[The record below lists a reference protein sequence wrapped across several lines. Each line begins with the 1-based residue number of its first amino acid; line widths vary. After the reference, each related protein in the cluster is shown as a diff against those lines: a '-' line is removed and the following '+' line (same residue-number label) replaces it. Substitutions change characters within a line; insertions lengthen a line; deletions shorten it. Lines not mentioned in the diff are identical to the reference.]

1 MSENTSNPRPEIF
14 APPVDAPPPTGLEV
28 SLPQF
33 EGPLDLL
40 LHLVR
45 SQGIDILDIP
55 ITEIASQYNAYLDQ
69 MRELDLE
76 VASEYLVMAATLAH
90 IKSRMLLPPD
100 PAEEG
105 AEDPRLEL
113 AMQLLEYEKYQKAA
127 EALGVLETSRE
138 LMFVRN
144 APPPEELA
152 GVMTL
157 EVDLDQLVGA
167 FEKVLARLESEDL
180 NQVIRRENFKIHDMM
195 ARILASLEQDGRA
208 SFRDL
213 VEACRT
219 RLERIV
225 LFLGLL
231 ELVRLGNVTAQ
242 QAGWRTEI
250 LIRRRHDRPA
260 EAPGAAVD
268 GDE

>member
-1 MSENTSNPRPEIF
+1 MSENSSQQGSELLAQPP
-14 APPVDAPPPTGLEV
+14 APSLGLEV

-55 ITEIASQYNAYLDQ
+55 IMEIASQYNAYLDQ

-76 VASEYLVMAATLAH
+76 LASEYLVMAVTLAH
-90 IKSRMLLPPD
+90 IKSRMMLPPD
-100 PAEEG
+100 PSEEG
-105 AEDPRLEL
+105 NDDPRLEL
-113 AMQLLEYEKYQKAA
+113 AMQLLEYEKYHKAA
-127 EALGVLETSRE
+127 EALGVLETTRE
-138 LMFVRN
+138 LVFVRS
-144 APPPEELA
+144 APPPEDLA

-167 FEKVLARLESEDL
+167 FQKVLARLESEDL

-195 ARILASLEQDGRA
+195 ERILGSVVHSGRI

-213 VEACRT
+213 VDACRT

-231 ELVRLGNVTAQ
+231 ELVRLGNVSAQ

-250 LIRRRHDRPA
+250 VIRRREDRPVL
-260 EAPGAAVD
+260 APGAAVD
-268 GDE
+268 SDE